1 MQRGISALTG
11 LAAGLLLAF
20 ALPAGT
26 GATDATE
33 MADIAGVANIGDMAD
48 IANPTEMA
56 RLGRDFWAWRAVGQ
70 PISGD
75 DVPRI
80 ERPAGWAPDWSAGAV
95 AARRRELEGFAE
107 RWRALSGAGLTVP
120 EQVDYRLLGSALAR
134 VRWELDG
141 VRLWRRDPSFYL
153 AQTLGSLVDALLPPP
168 PFDAARSGDI
178 LARLAAFPRL
188 LADGRANLD
197 QAVQPFARLAI
208 DSLDGVGGIGGIGPR
223 LRQATAAL
231 RPLLDAPS
239 RPRLDAA
246 TAAAVAA
253 LESYRSWLQ
262 SRAAGMTGE
271 VAVGRDAY
279 LAFLREVALL
289 PYTPEQIIAMG
300 RQEWARSVAAE
311 ALEAQRNRGLPELPI
326 FATQEEQIARARR
339 DELALRSFLERR
351 GVLSVPDWM
360 PHYAYRPLPAYLA
373 PLADFGEGTDF
384 PLRRRPGEEA
394 TRYIPLPSP
403 DLGYFALSMARDP
416 RADMV
421 HEGIPGHGFQLAL
434 ARRQDDELR
443 RHWYDS
449 AVNEGLGFYC
459 EEMMLS
465 LGLFD
470 DSPRTREM
478 IWNYARLRALRVEVD
493 VRLALGT
500 FTIEQAADYLRAAVP
515 MDLSTARAEAASFAA
530 APGFAIGYQIGK
542 LQIVRLL
549 AEARL
554 SQGARFDLRAFDDF
568 VWRNGNVP
576 LVLQRWELLGRRD
589 EIDALDAL
597 DVLDAGPLGRRG
609 NGGDRGPGAV
619 PNGPTGARP

>member
-1 MQRGISALTG
+1 MHRATVALTG
-11 LAAGLLLAF
+11 LAAGLLLGF
-20 ALPAGT
+20 ASPS
-26 GATDATE
+26 GAD
-33 MADIAGVANIGDMAD
+33 DLQS
-48 IANPTEMA
+48 
-56 RLGRDFWAWRAVGQ
+56 LGRDFWAWRAAGQ

-75 DVPRI
+75 DVPRL

-95 AARRRELEGFAE
+95 AARRQELERLAS
-107 RWRALSGAGLTVP
+107 RWRALFVAGLTVP
-120 EQVDYRLLGSALAR
+120 EQVDHRLLGSALAR

-141 VRLWRRDPSFYL
+141 VRLWRRDPGFYL
-153 AQTLGSLVDALLPPP
+153 AQTLGALVDELLPPT
-168 PFDAARSGDI
+168 PFDAARCADI

-208 DSLDGVGGIGGIGPR
+208 DSLDRIGPR
-223 LRQATAAL
+223 LREAMAAL
-231 RPLLDAPS
+231 APLLDAAS
-239 RPRLDAA
+239 RRRLDAEVP
-246 TAAAVAA
+246 AAVSA
-253 LESYRSWLQ
+253 LESYRAWLE

-279 LAFLREVALL
+279 VAFLREVALL

-339 DELALRSFLERR
+339 DDLAIRSFLDRR
-351 GVLSVPDWM
+351 GILSVPDWM

-373 PLADFGEGTDF
+373 PLAGFGEGTDF
-384 PLRRRPGEEA
+384 PLRRRAGEES
-394 TRYIPLPSP
+394 TRYVPRPSP

-434 ARRQDDELR
+434 SRRQDDELR

-500 FTIEQAADYLRAAVP
+500 FTIDQAADYLRAAVP
-515 MDLSTARAEAASFAA
+515 MDASTARAEAASFAA

-549 AEARL
+549 ADARL

-576 LVLQRWELLGRRD
+576 VVLQRWELLGSRD
-589 EIDALDAL
+589 EIDALDA
-597 DVLDAGPLGRRG
+597 GK
-609 NGGDRGPGAV
+609 
-619 PNGPTGARP
+619 RP

>member
-1 MQRGISALTG
+1 MHRGAAVWTA
-11 LAAGLLLAF
+11 LAAGLCLAV
-20 ALPAGT
+20 AAG
-26 GATDATE
+26 
-33 MADIAGVANIGDMAD
+33 ADDLQ
-48 IANPTEMA
+48 
-56 RLGRDFWAWRAVGQ
+56 RLGRDFWAWRAAGQ

-80 ERPAGWAPDWSAGAV
+80 ERPVGWAPDWSAQSV
-95 AARRRELEGFAE
+95 AARRRELERFAA
-107 RWRALSGAGLTVP
+107 RWQALGGGGRAAEGPVA
-120 EQVDYRLLGSALAR
+120 EQVDLRLLGSALAR

-141 VRLWRRDPSFYL
+141 ARLWRRDPGFYL
-153 AQTLGSLVDALLPPP
+153 AQTLGALVDALLPPP
-168 PFDAARSGDI
+168 PFDGARSADI

-188 LADGRANLD
+188 LADARTNLD
-197 QAVQPFARLAI
+197 QAVQPFARLALAN
-208 DSLDGVGGIGGIGPR
+208 LDGIGPR

-231 RPLLDAPS
+231 APLV
-239 RPRLDAA
+239 DAA
-246 TAAAVAA
+246 SRGRLETETADAVAA
-253 LESYRSWLQ
+253 LESYRAWLE
-262 SRAAGMTGE
+262 SRAPGMTGE

-279 LAFLREVALL
+279 RVFLREVALL
-289 PYTPEQIIAMG
+289 PYTPEQTIAMG

-326 FATQEEQIARARR
+326 FATQEEQIAGARR
-339 DELALRSFLERR
+339 DELTIRDFLARR
-351 GVLSVPDWM
+351 GILSVPAWM

-384 PLRRRPGEEA
+384 PLRRRAGEES
-394 TRYIPLPSP
+394 TRYIPPPSP
-403 DLGYFALSMARDP
+403 GLGYFALSMARDP

-434 ARRQDDELR
+434 SRRHDDELR

-459 EEMMLS
+459 EEMMLAM
-465 LGLFD
+465 GLFD

-500 FTIEQAADYLRAAVP
+500 FSIDQAADYLRGAVP
-515 MDLSTARAEAASFAA
+515 MDASTARAEAASFAA

-549 AEARL
+549 ADARL
-554 SQGARFDLRAFDDF
+554 SQGERFDLRAFDDF

-576 LVLQRWELLGRRD
+576 VALQRWELLGRRD
-589 EIDALDAL
+589 DIDALDAH
-597 DVLDAGPLGRRG
+597 DALDAAAA
-609 NGGDRGPGAV
+609 GAAES
-619 PNGPTGARP
+619 GAPPARESP